1 MTTTTAL
8 LTRHTWGDCPVCGGH
23 LETTPSGAVTCREHR
38 SDHYRIE
45 DEMALGA
52 PVRYLT
58 TLPTRLQPGDPQ
70 YAAAEARPD
79 STGRYLREYPQAG
92 DGCHITSTTVDGV
105 TLYVVAHRSQFT
117 LVRR

>member
-1 MTTTTAL
+1 MAPPEPFRRRRDGPPPAPPALTPTTTERSTMTTTTAL

-70 YAAAEARPD
+70 YAGLEARP
-79 STGRYLREYPQAG
+79 G
-92 DGCHITSTTVDGV
+92 TTC
-105 TLYVVAHRSQFT
+105 
-117 LVRR
+117 